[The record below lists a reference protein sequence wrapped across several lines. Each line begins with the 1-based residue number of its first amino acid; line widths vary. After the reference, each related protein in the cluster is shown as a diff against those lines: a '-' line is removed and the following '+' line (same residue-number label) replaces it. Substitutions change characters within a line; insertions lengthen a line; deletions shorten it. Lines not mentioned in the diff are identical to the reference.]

1 LLSRHLEV
9 NSVRRRLVALT
20 VVPLLLLGTAACGED
35 SSEGGGSS
43 TASAESIE
51 GLEVTGEFGAAPEV
65 SVDEPLDLEETQS
78 EVLSEGEGNPV
89 VEGEQALLHLYVA
102 NGKNGEKALTTYDQ
116 GVPAP
121 FQMSEAQLFKS
132 VVDATVGKNVGSRV
146 VVAAT
151 PEDAFGPEG
160 APQFKIDGKDDVVF
174 VVDIMSVQPTEVLD
188 GPEGEKA
195 DDVPADLPTVEEK
208 DGQVTG
214 IDFAKASKQPPKELE
229 VVTLIE
235 GDGPPA
241 RDDSLV
247 TFDYLGQVYGTD
259 KVFDQSFDSEPR
271 PFPVGVGGLIKAWDE
286 GLVDAKRGS
295 RIMIIAPPEM
305 AYGEQGSPPTIP
317 GNSTLTFVV
326 DILGVDPAP

>member
-1 LLSRHLEV
+1 M
-9 NSVRRRLVALT
+9 RRRLVALS

-35 SSEGGGSS
+35 SGSDGGSD
-43 TASAESIE
+43 TATTESIE
-51 GLEVTGEFGAAPEV
+51 GLEVSGEFGTAPEV
-65 SVDEPLDLEETQS
+65 KIEEPLKLEETQS
-78 EVLSEGEGNPV
+78 EVLSEGDGNPV

-102 NGKNGEKALTTYDQ
+102 NGTNGEKALATYDQ
-116 GVPAP
+116 GVPAA

-132 VVDATVGKNVGSRV
+132 VVDATVGQNVGSRV

-160 APQFKIDGKDDVVF
+160 APQFKLGGKDDVVF
-174 VVDIMSVQPTEVLD
+174 VVDVMSVQPTEVLE
-188 GPEGEKA
+188 GPEGEPA
-195 DDVPADLPTVEEK
+195 SDLPADLPTVEEK
-208 DGQVTG
+208 EGQVTG
-214 IDFAKASKQPPKELE
+214 ISFDKAPKQPPKDLQIY
-229 VVTLIE
+229 TLIE
-235 GDGPPA
+235 GEGPPA

-247 TFDYLGQVYGTD
+247 TFDYLGQVYGSD
-259 KVFDQSFDSEPR
+259 EVFDQSYDAEPR

-317 GNSTLTFVV
+317 GNATLTFVV